1 VTGSNV
7 ALIGDAIHTVK
18 PYFGLGVNSAF
29 EDVVVLGQS
38 LEAGNGDMQKSLKE
52 YSSRRGKEA
61 VALVELSRGWDMQGW
76 KGACKFII
84 PIILDGI
91 FGGLFPKLFR
101 PNCLGW
107 IQYPGRTFTQ
117 VRRRKRFDNT
127 VQVMMLA
134 TALAAATTLAF
145 MALKLAFVS
154 LAPVAMSLFEGVAP
168 LSASAGDAMGRIGSF
183 LSARY
188 G

>member
-1 VTGSNV
+1 
-7 ALIGDAIHTVK
+7 
-18 PYFGLGVNSAF
+18 
-29 EDVVVLGQS
+29 
-38 LEAGNGDMQKSLKE
+38 
-52 YSSRRGKEA
+52 
-61 VALVELSRGWDMQGW
+61 
-76 KGACKFII
+76 
-84 PIILDGI
+84 
-91 FGGLFPKLFR
+91 
-101 PNCLGW
+101 
-107 IQYPGRTFTQ
+107 
-117 VRRRKRFDNT
+117 
-127 VQVMMLA
+127 MMLA